1 MKKKIFITIK
11 NIYSVLSKRRKIQ
24 TQLLILF
31 SLLNGLLESVS
42 IGMVLVYG
50 NIILFPDQIKN
61 FSEKFLDF
69 IDVNS
74 FINSDNFLF
83 NLTFFFVFVIVVS
96 SCLKILFGYFQAKI
110 VNGCF
115 YDLNILFYNSVL
127 KKKYKDLADYNPNEI
142 LAILGKLNTVIYS
155 LTSIISLISSLIIFM
170 FIFIAMSL
178 INLKLILISSISL
191 ILFYFFV
198 IKFTS
203 KKINE
208 IGDMESYFQGKALEL
223 VNISIKSYKD
233 IILHNSKKYFV
244 NNFSKIIKNVCNVR
258 IISFVI
264 NDAPRNII
272 IPSILLILIIFTYN
286 YSKLNDLTLLLPE
299 IAALIF
305 SIQRVIPAINTMF
318 NSSVSIGSAYQ
329 TNEDVFMFIKKNKII
344 NPQIDNSNFT
354 SDSKNK
360 ITFSNIIK
368 FKNFSFGYEKNISIL
383 SSLNFEIKKGEKIA
397 ITGKNGSGKSTLINI
412 LMGFYDEYDGQII
425 IDEKNLNDSNLKS
438 WQSKISYVPQK
449 LFLFDDTIKNN
460 ITLGQDNIFFN
471 EEKFKK
477 ASTISR
483 VSEFVEPLEKKYETI
498 VKDEG
503 TRFSGGQIQKISL
516 ARAIYF
522 SKDILVLDEFT
533 NQVDNDSELQ
543 IIKDLFSEFK
553 DSTIVLITHNQEIK
567 KMCREINLS

>member
-1 MKKKIFITIK
+1 
-11 NIYSVLSKRRKIQ
+11 
-24 TQLLILF
+24 
-31 SLLNGLLESVS
+31 
-42 IGMVLVYG
+42 
-50 NIILFPDQIKN
+50 
-61 FSEKFLDF
+61 
-69 IDVNS
+69 
-74 FINSDNFLF
+74 
-83 NLTFFFVFVIVVS
+83 
-96 SCLKILFGYFQAKI
+96 
-110 VNGCF
+110 
-115 YDLNILFYNSVL
+115 
-127 KKKYKDLADYNPNEI
+127 
-142 LAILGKLNTVIYS
+142 
-155 LTSIISLISSLIIFM
+155 
-170 FIFIAMSL
+170 
-178 INLKLILISSISL
+178 
-191 ILFYFFV
+191 
-198 IKFTS
+198 
-203 KKINE
+203 
-208 IGDMESYFQGKALEL
+208 
-223 VNISIKSYKD
+223 
-233 IILHNSKKYFV
+233 
-244 NNFSKIIKNVCNVR
+244 
-258 IISFVI
+258 
-264 NDAPRNII
+264 
-272 IPSILLILIIFTYN
+272 
-286 YSKLNDLTLLLPE
+286 
-299 IAALIF
+299 
-305 SIQRVIPAINTMF
+305 MF
-318 NSSVSIGSAYQ
+318 NSSVSIASAYQ

-344 NPQIDNSNFT
+344 NPQIDNSNFIH
-354 SDSKNK
+354 DSKNK
-360 ITFSNIIK
+360 ITFLNTIK